1 MASLSLYPGVLSL
14 LDLGQGLLLAVAAGQ
29 HGAHHQLDLVEDH
42 QGKHHRPMRG
52 R

>member
-1 MASLSLYPGVLSL
+1 MASLSFCPNGLSL
-14 LDLGQGLLLAVAAGQ
+14 LDLGQGLLLAVAASQ
-29 HGAHHQLDLVEDH
+29 YGAHHQLDLVEDH

>member
-1 MASLSLYPGVLSL
+1 MASLSFCPNGLSL
-14 LDLGQGLLLAVAAGQ
+14 LDLGQGLLLAVATGQ
-29 HGAHHQLDLVEDH
+29 HGAHHQLNLVEDH